1 MKLSEMQ
8 NAHEKIRLDLK
19 ERLNIYVKESSK
31 LKEQISNYET
41 FDEENKQS
49 MNELLSYN
57 QNLIQNNIINKGEQ
71 NNKTKELKNKIGII
85 EERIKVYKLKAQEIR
100 NIKKKL
106 QSIKDNIRNT
116 QLEIEKI
123 DHIIQDTTK
132 KTAFFPS
139 NEAIEKQQQ
148 ILAEKNNE
156 LKRNLDFL
164 TKHKETILLSIDKMN
179 AKK

>member
-31 LKEQISNYET
+31 LKEQISNYEA

-123 DHIIQDTTK
+123 DHVIQDTTK